1 MVKYL
6 EILSHVLERG
16 QRKKSRTG
24 VDVLSVFGTQ
34 QRYDL
39 KSGFPLLTTKKMHFR
54 SIVHELL
61 WFISGD
67 TNIKYLVDNDVR
79 IWNEWPYQ
87 RYQQSQFYQP
97 EHNLEWFINQIKT
110 DSAFA
115 QKWGNLGP
123 VYGRQWRN
131 FGGVDQVSH
140 LIDQIKNNPDS
151 RRLILSAW
159 NPPEL
164 KSMILPPCHL
174 LIQFYVLDGH
184 LSCHLYQRSADL
196 FLGVPFNIASYA
208 LFTMMVAQVCGL
220 KPGEFIHTTGDTH
233 LYLNH
238 LDQSREQ
245 LARKPL
251 KLPRLILNPAVK
263 SIFDFKFEDIV
274 LANYQSHPSIKAKV
288 AV

>member
-6 EILSHVLERG
+6 EILSHVLKTG